1 MITIDPND
9 AAAVARDTQSTF
21 RQMDD
26 ALRSAATLT
35 ISFLNAVSDSGV
47 TAKESQRIL
56 SVFHKSQGDLVAAR
70 GGMTDATAMMTG
82 IQRRTNIAETGF
94 GCPGPNNPLDYA
106 QEKQPLRI
114 VA

>member
-1 MITIDPND
+1 MK
-9 AAAVARDTQSTF
+9 S
-21 RQMDD
+21 
-26 ALRSAATLT
+26 L
-35 ISFLNAVSDSGV
+35 AVSSLGTTGDADPLSGRPQPRGALIV
-47 TAKESQRIL
+47 SARGRE
-56 SVFHKSQGDLVAAR
+56 GDLVAAR

-82 IQRRTNIAETGF
+82 IQRRSNIAETGF